1 MGMYTAMNTAGE
13 PSAFLNCLGIGAD
26 QSDTNLQWMHN
37 DGSGTAT
44 KTSIGV
50 SKTSITGHL
59 LELRIY
65 VPPGGGRADFE
76 LVNLDTGAVYTRFNV
91 TSDLP
96 AADVGLGP
104 VVWANTG
111 TTTTTAVTSAFNA
124 YYAVEDY
131 G

>member
-1 MGMYTAMNTAGE
+1 MYTAMNTAGE

-26 QSDTNLQWMHN
+26 QSDTNLQWMRN
-37 DGSGTAT
+37 DGSGTVT

-50 SKTSITGHL
+50 AKTSFADAL
-59 LELRIY
+59 LELRVY
-65 VPPGGGRADFE
+65 VPPGGGRADLE
-76 LVNLDTGAVYTRFNV
+76 LVNLETGTVYTLSNV

-96 AADVGLGP
+96 AANVGLGP

-111 TTTTTAVTSAFNA
+111 TTTTTAVVSALNG